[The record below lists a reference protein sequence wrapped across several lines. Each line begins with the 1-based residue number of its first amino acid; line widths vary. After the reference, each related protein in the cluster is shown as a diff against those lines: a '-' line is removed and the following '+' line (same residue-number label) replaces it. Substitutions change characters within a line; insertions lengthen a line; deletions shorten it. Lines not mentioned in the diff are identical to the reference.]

1 MVNENFIRE
10 LETIV
15 GRSNVSVTSTG
26 IELYSYDAS
35 LVKGNPGV
43 VVFPANT
50 REVSQLVKAANKE
63 GIDIVPRGFG
73 TNLSGGTISIT
84 QGLVICLSRFN
95 QILGIHPES
104 RCAVVQP
111 GVTNLEVQNALAKV
125 GAFYAPDPASQKV
138 STLGGNAGE
147 NSGGPLCLKYGV
159 TSNHILGMEIV
170 MADGE
175 ILRIG
180 GPALDPPGLDLR
192 GLMVGSEGAMAITTE
207 LTLHT
212 LPKTQSVITMLA
224 VYDDIQAAALS
235 VSKIISAG
243 ILPNTLEMMDALV
256 IEAVEA
262 SIPCGYP
269 LDAAAVLL
277 IEVEGM
283 TLGLK
288 EQAEQIK
295 EICMSTQCRDITI
308 AKTQEER
315 NLLWQGRKGAFGAV
329 ARLAPNYLVNDATVP
344 RTNLPKALEQIKA
357 IAQKHECRVGNVFH
371 AGDGNMH
378 PLLLFDSR
386 NEGELEQVHKAGWD
400 IMEACV
406 ALGGTISGEHGIGQ
420 EKQEAMQMIF
430 SGDDLNTQQTV
441 KLAFDPENLLNPNKV
456 IPLSKSP
463 GQPLESFEPTILKRL
478 GGASCKG
485 VPEARAAIKDANASG
500 NPVIVVG
507 ADTFS
512 HYGNLCKKDV
522 TPVSTL
528 SMTDIIE
535 YDSDNLYI
543 TLGAGMSLH
552 ELQKILG
559 TKNQWLPLRPPFFGS
574 KASTGSLVAMG
585 TSGPERMFYGAPRD
599 FLLGLQYIDSK
610 GRMISTGGK
619 VVKNVAGY
627 DMTRLLTGSN
637 GSLGIITEATWRLST
652 RPELCKALS
661 MSGDLDNCFDAA
673 LDLMNANLFPAFI
686 TAIPTDNI
694 PKGDIPKDNA
704 SNQFPGPFPRPF
716 PELWKM
722 VVGFEGMANVV
733 EHQVEQCSLLLGKH
747 KLKDLETWDYPLIDG
762 CFKDIFNKIAKAPYN
777 LKLGTATGN
786 MLDLINGIKT
796 QARMSDWFLDFGC
809 GRIFCALDSLDKA
822 QWDALTH
829 KAMSFDGH
837 VHLEKALESFRQE
850 QDVFG
855 GVPRPE
861 WAMMHRIKKALD
873 PDSLFAPG
881 RMPGKKE
888 YGL

>member
-10 LETIV
+10 LEKIV
-15 GRSNVSVTSTG
+15 GKSNVSVTNTG

-50 REVSQLVKAANKE
+50 QEVSQLVKAANKE

-84 QGLVICLSRFN
+84 HGLVICLSRFN
-95 QILGIHPES
+95 KILGIHPES
-104 RCAVVQP
+104 RYAVVQP
-111 GVTNLEVQNALAKV
+111 GVTNLEVQQALAKV

-138 STLGGNAGE
+138 ATLGGNAGE

-180 GPALDPPGLDLR
+180 GPALDPPGFDLR

-207 LTLHT
+207 LTLRT

-262 SIPCGYP
+262 SISCGYP
-269 LDAAAVLL
+269 LDAAAVLI

-283 TLGLK
+283 IVGLK

-295 EICMSTQCRDITI
+295 EICMTNQCRDIKI
-308 AKTQEER
+308 AKNQEER
-315 NLLWQGRKGAFGAV
+315 NLLWKGRKGAFGAI

-344 RTNLPKALEQIKA
+344 RTSLPKALEQIKI
-357 IAQKHECRVGNVFH
+357 IAQKYECRVGNVFH

-400 IMEACV
+400 IMKACV
-406 ALGGTISGEHGIGQ
+406 DLGGTISGEHGIGR
-420 EKQEAMQMIF
+420 EKQEAMKMIF

-441 KLAFDPENLLNPNKV
+441 KFAFDPENILNPNKV

-463 GQPLESFEPTILKRL
+463 GRPLESFEPTILKRL

-485 VPEARAAIKDANASG
+485 VVQAMAAIKNAKDAGKS
-500 NPVIVVG
+500 VIVVG

-512 HYGNLCKKDV
+512 HYGNICKQDV

-535 YDSDNLYI
+535 YDSDNQFI

-552 ELQKILG
+552 GLQEILG
-559 TKNQWLPLRPPFFGS
+559 KNNQWLPLRPPFFGN
-574 KASTGSLVAMG
+574 KASMGSLVAMG
-585 TSGPERMFYGAPRD
+585 ISGPERMFYGAPRD
-599 FLLGLQYIDSK
+599 FLLGLQYIDSQ

-637 GSLGIITEATWRLST
+637 GNLGIITEATWRLST

-673 LDLMNANLFPAFI
+673 LDLMNANLFPAFA
-686 TAIPTDNI
+686 TAIPADNI
-694 PKGDIPKDNA
+694 PD
-704 SNQFPGPFPRPF
+704 QFS
-716 PELWKM
+716 EQWKM

-747 KLKDLETWDYPLIDG
+747 KLKELETRDYPLIDG
-762 CFKDIFNKIAKAPYN
+762 CFKDDFNKIAKAPFT

-786 MLDLINGIKT
+786 MLELINGIKT
-796 QARMSDWFLDFGC
+796 QARITDWFLDFGC
-809 GRIFCALDSLDKA
+809 ARIFCALDSLDKD
-822 QWDALTH
+822 QWASLTRGT
-829 KAMSFDGH
+829 MSFDGH
-837 VHLEKALESFRQE
+837 VHLEKAPDDFRRE

-861 WAMMHRIKKALD
+861 WAMMHKIKKALD
-873 PDSLFAPG
+873 PHSLFAPG
-881 RMPGKKE
+881 RMPGKNE
-888 YGL
+888 YEI

>member
-1 MVNENFIRE
+1 MANEHFIRE

-15 GRSNVSVTSTG
+15 GKSNVSVTNTG

-73 TNLSGGTISIT
+73 TNLSGGTISVT
-84 QGLVICLSRFN
+84 QGLVICMSRFN

-104 RCAVVQP
+104 RYAVVQP
-111 GVTNLEVQNALAKV
+111 GVTNLEVQQALAKV

-138 STLGGNAGE
+138 ATLGGNAGE

-159 TSNHILGMEIV
+159 TSNHILGMEMV

-180 GPALDPPGLDLR
+180 GPALDPPGFDLR

-207 LTLHT
+207 LTLRT

-283 TLGLK
+283 IVGLK

-295 EICMSTQCRDITI
+295 EICMTTQCRDIKI
-308 AKTQEER
+308 AKNQEER
-315 NLLWQGRKGAFGAV
+315 NLLWQGRKGAFGAI

-386 NEGELEQVHKAGWD
+386 NPGELEKVHKAGWD
-400 IMEACV
+400 IMKACV
-406 ALGGTISGEHGIGQ
+406 ELGGTISGEHGIGR
-420 EKQEAMQMIF
+420 EKQEAMKMIF

-441 KLAFDPENLLNPNKV
+441 KLAFDPGNVFNPNKV

-485 VPEARAAIKDANASG
+485 VPEAIAAIKNAKNAGKS
-500 NPVIVVG
+500 VIAVG

-512 HYGNLCKKDV
+512 HYGNLCKENV
-522 TPVSTL
+522 TAVSTL
-528 SMTDIIE
+528 AMTDIIE

-543 TLGAGMSLH
+543 TLGAGISLH
-552 ELQKILG
+552 ELQEILG
-559 TKNQWLPLRPPFFGS
+559 KNNQWLSLRPPFFGS

-599 FLLGLQYIDSK
+599 FLLGLQYIDSQ
-610 GRMISTGGK
+610 GRIISTGGK

-627 DMTRLLTGSN
+627 DMTRLMTGSN
-637 GSLGIITEATWRLST
+637 GNLGIITEATWRVST

-661 MSGDLDNCFDAA
+661 MTGNLDDCFGAV
-673 LDLMNANLFPAFI
+673 LELMNANLFPAFV
-686 TAIPTDNI
+686 AAVPENN
-694 PKGDIPKDNA
+694 IPKDNGPD
-704 SNQFPGPFPRPF
+704 QFPDQFPKQ
-716 PELWKM
+716 WKM

-747 KLKDLETWDYPLIDG
+747 KLKKLETWDYLLIDG
-762 CFKDIFNKIAKAPYN
+762 CFKDIFNKIAMAPYT
-777 LKLGTATGN
+777 LKLGTATGK
-786 MLDLINGIKT
+786 MLDLINVINSIDGIKT
-796 QARMSDWFLDFGC
+796 QARMSDWLLDFGC
-809 GRIFCALDSLDKA
+809 GRIFSALDSLDGD
-822 QWDALTH
+822 QWTSLTH
-829 KAMSFDGH
+829 GAMSLDGH
-837 VHLEKALESFRQE
+837 VHLEKAPESFCRE

-855 GVPRPE
+855 GFPRPE
-861 WAMMHRIKKALD
+861 WAMMHKIKKALD
-873 PDSLFAPG
+873 PHSLFAPG
-881 RMPGKKE
+881 RMPGKKQYE
-888 YGL
+888 V

>member
-15 GRSNVSVTSTG
+15 GKSNVSVTSTG

-50 REVSQLVKAANKE
+50 QEVSQLVKAANTE
-63 GIDIVPRGFG
+63 GIDIVPRGYG

-84 QGLVICLSRFN
+84 HGLVICLSRFN
-95 QILGIHPES
+95 QILSIHPES
-104 RCAVVQP
+104 RYAVVQP
-111 GVTNLEVQNALAKV
+111 GVTNLEVQKALAKV

-170 MADGE
+170 TADGE
-175 ILRIG
+175 IMRIG
-180 GPALDPPGLDLR
+180 GPALDPPGFDLR

-207 LTLHT
+207 LTLRT

-243 ILPNTLEMMDALV
+243 ILPNTLEMLDALV

-295 EICMSTQCRDITI
+295 EICMTTQCRNITI
-308 AKTQEER
+308 AKTEKER
-315 NLLWQGRKGAFGAV
+315 DLLWQGRKGAFGAV

-357 IAQKHECRVGNVFH
+357 IADKHDCRVGNVFH

-386 NEGELEQVHKAGWD
+386 NEGELEKVHKAGWD

-420 EKQEAMQMIF
+420 EKQNAMRMIF
-430 SGDDLNTQQTV
+430 SSDDLNTQQTV
-441 KLAFDPENLLNPNKV
+441 KLAFDPENRLNPNKV

-463 GQPLESFEPTILKRL
+463 GQPLEAFEPTILKRL

-485 VPEARAAIKDANASG
+485 VAQARAAVKAAKDG
-500 NPVIVVG
+500 GKPVIAVG

-512 HYGNLCKKDV
+512 HYGNLCKKDA

-528 SMTDIIE
+528 AMTDIIE
-535 YDSDNLYI
+535 YDADNLYI
-543 TLGAGMSLH
+543 TLGAGVSLH
-552 ELQKILG
+552 ALQQILEA
-559 TKNQWLPLRPPFFGS
+559 KNQWLPLRPPFFDS
-574 KASTGSLVAMG
+574 KATTGSLVAMG
-585 TSGPERMFYGAPRD
+585 SSGPERMFYGAPRD
-599 FLLGLQYIDSK
+599 FLLGLQYIDSQ
-610 GRMISTGGK
+610 GRIISTGGK

-637 GSLGIITEATWRLST
+637 GSLGIITEATWRVLT
-652 RPELCKALS
+652 RPERCRALS
-661 MSGDLDNCFDAA
+661 MTGSLADSFGAA
-673 LDLMNANLFPAFI
+673 LALMNANLFPAFI
-686 TAIPTDNI
+686 TAVPEACVS
-694 PKGDIPKDNA
+694 G
-704 SNQFPGPFPRPF
+704 QFPDQ
-716 PELWKM
+716 WKL
-722 VVGFEGMANVV
+722 VAGFEGMANIV

-747 KLKDLETWDYPLIDG
+747 KLKELDTWDYSLIDG
-762 CFKDIFNKIAKAPYN
+762 CFKDVFNKIAKAPHI
-777 LKLGTATGN
+777 LKLGAATGK
-786 MLDLINGIKT
+786 MLDLITVVTSINGIKT
-796 QARMSDWFLDFGC
+796 QASMSDWLLDFGC
-809 GRIFCALDSLDKA
+809 GRIFGALDSLDGD
-822 QWDALTH
+822 QWVSLTH
-829 KAMSFDGH
+829 GAMSLDGH
-837 VHLEKALESFRQE
+837 VQLEKAPDAFRQE

-861 WAMMHRIKKALD
+861 WAVMRRIKTALD
-873 PDSLFAPG
+873 PDFLFAPG
-881 RMPGKKE
+881 RLPGKEDSFKANQE
-888 YGL
+888 GI